1 MSKGAIQV
9 ARTMSK
15 GRERVG
21 RSAQVYIIYELGVVL
36 KCELNLSELNDSL
49 NY

>member
-1 MSKGAIQV
+1 MCVKGGKSSGKENA
-9 ARTMSK
+9 K
-15 GRERVG
+15 RERVG